1 MFPLT
6 DNLAVSAQGFR
17 RGANRVR
24 KVRERERERAFL
36 KRVQTL
42 KISSGS
48 LIIFSPIFVEY
59 VVSKILFSLSTFLGT
74 ELIWSFSSRWKDM
87 KVRVCMCLTSRLV
100 C

>member
-42 KISSGS
+42 KFTDF
-48 LIIFSPIFVEY
+48 FSPIFVEY
-59 VVSKILFSLSTFLGT
+59 VVSKILFSLPTFLGT

-87 KVRVCMCLTSRLV
+87 KVCVCVCLTSRPV